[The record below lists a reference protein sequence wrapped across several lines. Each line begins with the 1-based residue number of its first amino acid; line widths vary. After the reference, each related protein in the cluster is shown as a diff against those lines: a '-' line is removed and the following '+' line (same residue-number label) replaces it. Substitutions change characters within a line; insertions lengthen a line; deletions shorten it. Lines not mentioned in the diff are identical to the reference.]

1 MDSEQKDAM
10 DEKHLD
16 NWARNYLRSMLS
28 ETDGTGSS
36 SRVCVLLVI
45 VFTLGFVA
53 ALLWKIHAPV
63 TVAEFSQAIGALT
76 LFATGICGA
85 LYGINR
91 AADVFNNRDDGSNNR
106 ADRGPQP

>member
-1 MDSEQKDAM
+1 MTSGT
-10 DEKHLD
+10 D

-28 ETDGTGSS
+28 ESDGTGSTT
-36 SRVCVLLVI
+36 RFCLVLVV

-63 TVAEFSQAIGALT
+63 TVAEFCQAVSALT

-91 AADVFNNRDDGSNNR
+91 AADVFNNR
-106 ADRGPQP
+106 ADKGPQP

>member
-1 MDSEQKDAM
+1 VTAI
-10 DEKHLD
+10 D
-16 NWARNYLRSMLS
+16 NWGRNYLRSMLS
-28 ETDGTGSS
+28 EADGTGSS
-36 SRVCVLLVI
+36 TRLCVLLVI

-63 TVAEFSQAIGALT
+63 SVGEFCQAVSALT

-91 AADVFNNRDDGSNNR
+91 AADVFNKR
-106 ADRGPQP
+106 AEGPQ